1 MAYTHLPVLLAEV
14 IEALKCSNGRIIV
27 DCTVGGAGHA
37 EAILNLISPNG
48 FLLAIDQDIKA
59 IEAAKVRLAR
69 FSQQT
74 LFLQGNFRD
83 IDHLLMQ
90 AGLAYVDGF
99 LLDLGFSLPQVQE
112 AERGFSYKAEAFL
125 DMRYNREQ
133 KLTAAE
139 IVNTY
144 PPEKLTTV
152 IKRYGEEK
160 WASRIVKFIVQR
172 RQRQPVETTTELVEI
187 IKAAIPASARRRGP
201 HPAKRTFQALRIEV
215 NDELNSLRQALEAM
229 PKWLS
234 SGGRIV
240 VISYHSL
247 EDRLVK
253 VKFNEFATADKPIL
267 KVITKK
273 PVRPSKEEIAKNP
286 AARSA
291 KMRVAEKI

>member
-14 IEALKCSNGRIIV
+14 VEALKCSNGRIIV

-69 FSQQT
+69 FSQQA
-74 LFLQGNFRD
+74 LFIQGNFRE
-83 IDHLLMQ
+83 IDRLLIQ
-90 AGLAYVDGF
+90 AGLVYVDGF

-112 AERGFSYKAEAFL
+112 AERGFSYKKEAFL
-125 DMRYNREQ
+125 DMRYNQEQ

-139 IVNTY
+139 VVNSY
-144 PPEKLTTV
+144 PPEKLTAV

-160 WASRIVKFIVQR
+160 WASRIAKFIVER
-172 RQRQPVETTTELVEI
+172 RQRKPVETTTELVEI
-187 IKAAIPASARRRGP
+187 VKAAIPASARRQGP
-201 HPAKRTFQALRIEV
+201 HPARRTFQALRIEV
-215 NDELNSLRQALEAM
+215 NDELNSLKQALNSM

-247 EDRLVK
+247 EDRVVK
-253 VKFNEFATADKPIL
+253 LKFNEFSGGSRPSL

>member
-48 FLLAIDQDIKA
+48 FLLAIDQDITA

-74 LFLQGNFRD
+74 LFLQGNFREVD
-83 IDHLLMQ
+83 RLLMQ
-90 AGLAYVDGF
+90 AGLHYVDGF
-99 LLDLGFSLPQVQE
+99 LLDLGFSLPQVQD
-112 AERGFSYKAEAFL
+112 AERGFSYKTEAFL

-133 KLTAAE
+133 ELTAAKV
-139 IVNTY
+139 VNEY
-144 PPEKLTTV
+144 PPEKLTAV

-160 WASRIVKFIVQR
+160 WASRIAKFIVAR
-172 RQRQPVETTTELVEI
+172 RKRKPIETTTELVEI

-215 NDELNSLRQALEAM
+215 NDELNSLAQALNSM

-234 SGGRIV
+234 SGGRLV

-253 VKFNEFATADKPIL
+253 VKFNEFASGSKPIL